1 MYFFHTTG
9 ELCLSPVGLSMV
21 TKLSVQRVAAMM
33 MGVWF
38 LSSAFASYAG
48 GIIAGA
54 MAIEESAGETIDAAT
69 SLLVYTTVFE
79 KLAIVAMVLGV
90 FMLLISPLLHK
101 RMHGVH

>member
-1 MYFFHTTG
+1 TTG

-38 LSSAFASYAG
+38 LSSAFASYAAG
-48 GIIAGA
+48 LIAGG
-54 MAIEESAGETIDAAT
+54 MAIDDSASDPVDAFT
-69 SLLVYTTVFE
+69 SLLTYSTVFE
-79 KLAIVAMVLGV
+79 KLAIVALVLGV
-90 FMLLISPLLHK
+90 LMLLISPLLHK